1 MGLRKILRQ
10 EKPLIISII
19 FALLFIALV
28 MPYVW
33 KSPYIEHVS
42 FAVLDEDNS
51 ALSRKITELVKTN
64 NYVDVNYYPSSED
77 ELEKAIKKG
86 KVYGR
91 SVVFRLQ
98 RYRGNYLRRWSN
110 VCTYQQQESR
120 SCKSLLHLRNNIR
133 RSWLYNRLLIHGP
146 ARQKGC

>member
-91 SVVFRLQ
+91 YHVRLQ
-98 RYRGNYLRRWSN
+98 RYRGNSVRRRCVPMS
-110 VCTYQQQESR
+110 VRQQQESR
-120 SCKSLLHLRNNIR
+120 SV
-133 RSWLYNRLLIHGP
+133 NRTFTYGNGSAVHGYITVY
-146 ARQKGC
+146 

>member
-1 MGLRKILRQ
+1 
-10 EKPLIISII
+10 
-19 FALLFIALV
+19 

-86 KVYGR
+86 KVYGGLIIPKDFSKDVALKKTPDCLVAISNNLPFLRTNWPVPARNTMSCR
-91 SVVFRLQ
+91 SPARRAH
-98 RYRGNYLRRWSN
+98 RYG
-110 VCTYQQQESR
+110 SR
-120 SCKSLLHLRNNIR
+120 SCPHFFPGR
-133 RSWLYNRLLIHGP
+133 RP
-146 ARQKGC
+146 

>member
-1 MGLRKILRQ
+1 
-10 EKPLIISII
+10 
-19 FALLFIALV
+19 

-86 KVYGR
+86 KVYGGLIIPKDFSKDVALKKTPDMPSWQSATTCRFLRTNWPVPARNTMSCR
-91 SVVFRLQ
+91 SPARRAH
-98 RYRGNYLRRWSN
+98 RYG
-110 VCTYQQQESR
+110 SR
-120 SCKSLLHLRNNIR
+120 SCPHFFPGR
-133 RSWLYNRLLIHGP
+133 RP
-146 ARQKGC
+146 

>member
-1 MGLRKILRQ
+1 MNLRKILRQ

-19 FALLFIALV
+19 FTLLFIALV

-77 ELEKAIKKG
+77 DFEMAIKKG
-86 KVYGR
+86 KVYGGLI
-91 SVVFRLQ
+91 SAKD
-98 RYRGNYLRRWSN
+98 LR
-110 VCTYQQQESR
+110 
-120 SCKSLLHLRNNIR
+120 
-133 RSWLYNRLLIHGP
+133 
-146 ARQKGC
+146 

>member
-1 MGLRKILRQ
+1 
-10 EKPLIISII
+10 
-19 FALLFIALV
+19 

-77 ELEKAIKKG
+77 DLKGNKKRQG
-86 KVYGR
+86 LWWLNY
-91 SVVFRLQ
+91 SQRL
-98 RYRGNYLRRWSN
+98 
-110 VCTYQQQESR
+110 
-120 SCKSLLHLRNNIR
+120 
-133 RSWLYNRLLIHGP
+133 
-146 ARQKGC
+146 

>member
-1 MGLRKILRQ
+1 MFYVRTIPYKGITNAIKSNAKII
-10 EKPLIISII
+10 LIIRGFSCLKIFLKPNYCSPAISIEVS
-19 FALLFIALV
+19 ALLFKALV

-42 FAVLDEDNS
+42 YAVLDEDNS

-86 KVYGR
+86 KVYG
-91 SVVFRLQ
+91 
-98 RYRGNYLRRWSN
+98 
-110 VCTYQQQESR
+110 
-120 SCKSLLHLRNNIR
+120 NN
-133 RSWLYNRLLIHGP
+133 
-146 ARQKGC
+146 